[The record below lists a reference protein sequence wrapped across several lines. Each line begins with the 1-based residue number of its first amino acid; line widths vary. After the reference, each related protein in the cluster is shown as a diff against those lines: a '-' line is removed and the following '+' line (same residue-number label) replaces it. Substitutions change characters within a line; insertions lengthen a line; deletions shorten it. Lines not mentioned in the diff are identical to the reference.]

1 MPKASVFISHSSN
14 DKVFA
19 TSVAAELRETNF
31 TPWIDKERIYVG
43 ADILEELGK
52 GLTAMD
58 LFVLIVSREAV
69 ELGWVT
75 KEIGYAAYREITE
88 KRVLIL
94 PFIIDETKIID
105 LPWHL
110 HNRNIVTI
118 RPDNSGLKIVV
129 ESVRHSLEQREVPN
143 QKRAAA
149 LSFKPVPEVD
159 ALLKGRELGDWDAA
173 EESALQVLAQTDGYG
188 RNLLFQ
194 ALLTYRDAGKQETD

>member
-69 ELGWVT
+69 ELGVGDKGNWVRS
-75 KEIGYAAYREITE
+75 IS
-88 KRVLIL
+88 
-94 PFIIDETKIID
+94 
-105 LPWHL
+105 
-110 HNRNIVTI
+110 RNY
-118 RPDNSGLKIVV
+118 GK
-129 ESVRHSLEQREVPN
+129 
-143 QKRAAA
+143 
-149 LSFKPVPEVD
+149 
-159 ALLKGRELGDWDAA
+159 
-173 EESALQVLAQTDGYG
+173 ESAYSSLHH
-188 RNLLFQ
+188 R
-194 ALLTYRDAGKQETD
+194 